1 MQILIFLAFQLDI
14 DDDIVA
20 MQTFQTIHE
29 QRH

>member
-1 MQILIFLAFQLDI
+1 MQILISLAFQLDI

-20 MQTFQTIHE
+20 MRTFQTIHE